1 MVTLKAVAGKIYRY
15 LRTIYRAKVSHILY
29 FINKADSTN
38 KELLN
43 TLKDK
48 HVNKRAFIVC
58 NGPSLKADDLSLLHK
73 KGEITFACNKIDK
86 IFPQTAWRPT
96 YYAVLDETY
105 QHSLLTTMNIV
116 PSEVKFFRKE
126 SYLTTRKVKGNRI
139 FLNAIGGRELLED
152 SKFSEDASQCIYTIA
167 TTTYSLMQLAVYMGI
182 REIYIIGCD
191 NSYGLEIMPDGTVID
206 TGRQSYFAGSKESEQ
221 KTAASPWE
229 MNIAYEFAR
238 KYADSHNIHIYNAT
252 RGGYLESFERVNFE
266 SLF

>member
-1 MVTLKAVAGKIYRY
+1 MLSRIYNGLQRRIVKLVSRFSY
-15 LRTIYRAKVSHILY
+15 SFSGARHRSKLQLEDLRDTYH
-29 FINKADSTN
+29 
-38 KELLN
+38 N
-43 TLKDK
+43 T
-48 HVNKRAFIVC
+48 RAFIVC
-58 NGPSLKADDLSLLHK
+58 NGPSLKADDLTLLHER
-73 KGEITFACNKIDK
+73 GEITFACNKIDK

-105 QHSLLTTMNIV
+105 QHSLLATMNAV
-116 PSEVKFFRKE
+116 SAKVKFFRKE
-126 SYLTTRKVKGNRI
+126 SYLTTRKVKGNKI

-191 NSYGLEIMPDGTVID
+191 NSYGLEIMQDGTVVD

-238 KYADSHNIHIYNAT
+238 KYANSHNIRIYNAT
-252 RGGYLESFERVNFE
+252 RGGYLEAFERVDFDT
-266 SLF
+266 LF

>member
-1 MVTLKAVAGKIYRY
+1 MSIRRTLIIIRDAIRRHASRFLYWLCGGERSNRI
-15 LRTIYRAKVSHILY
+15 HI
-29 FINKADSTN
+29 KQ
-38 KELLN
+38 
-43 TLKDK
+43 LKNIHTD
-48 HVNKRAFIVC
+48 KRAFIVC

-252 RGGYLESFERVNFE
+252 RGGYLESFERVDFDT
-266 SLF
+266 LF